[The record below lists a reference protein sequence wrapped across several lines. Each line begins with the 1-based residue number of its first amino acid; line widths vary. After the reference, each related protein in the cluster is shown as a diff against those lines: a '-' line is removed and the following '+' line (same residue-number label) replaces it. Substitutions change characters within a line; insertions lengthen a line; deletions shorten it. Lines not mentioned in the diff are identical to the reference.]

1 MSPKCPVRNIDRCPG
16 VLITEDEEGR
26 PHVQTVPTASPPT
39 YLAFYNQL
47 AAALAKK
54 GDLPVTPESAREV
67 VQVIELAIESARQKR
82 TLAVAKSS

>member
-1 MSPKCPVRNIDRCPG
+1 MRNIDRRPG
-16 VLITEDEEGR
+16 LLITEVEESR
-26 PHVQTVPTASPPT
+26 QHVQIVPTVKPPT

-47 AAALAKK
+47 AAALAKR

-67 VQVIELAIESARQKR
+67 VRVIELAIESARQKR